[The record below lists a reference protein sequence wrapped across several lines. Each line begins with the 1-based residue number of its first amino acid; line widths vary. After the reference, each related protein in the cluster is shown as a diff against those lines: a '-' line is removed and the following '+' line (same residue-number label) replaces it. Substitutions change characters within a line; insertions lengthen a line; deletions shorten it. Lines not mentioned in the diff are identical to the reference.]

1 MARNIDNHTSITYGL
16 SAKEV
21 NQRIEAGFSNQQS
34 NQETKSYQD
43 IFRDNIFTLFNLI
56 NAILAGLIIFIGSF
70 KNLLFLGVVVSNLVI
85 GIVQELRA
93 KKVLDRLR
101 LITQPYLSLIHIWS
115 FTYSFQSVKNLYA
128 AAIIHLFCHTA
139 SSFCYLRA

>member
-101 LITQPYLSLIHIWS
+101 LITQPYVQVLRDGNIVELTTQELVLDDIIS
-115 FTYSFQSVKNLYA
+115 NLCRC
-128 AAIIHLFCHTA
+128 FC
-139 SSFCYLRA
+139 LRRPLRSK

>member
-93 KKVLDRLR
+93 KKS
-101 LITQPYLSLIHIWS
+101 IGS
-115 FTYSFQSVKNLYA
+115 FTSDYT
-128 AAIIHLFCHTA
+128 AIRA
-139 SSFCYLRA
+139 SASRWKHRRAYNPRIGA

>member
-70 KNLLFLGVVVSNLVI
+70 KNLLFLG
-85 GIVQELRA
+85 
-93 KKVLDRLR
+93 DRKSTR
-101 LITQPYLSLIHIWS
+101 LNSS
-115 FTYSFQSVKNLYA
+115 
-128 AAIIHLFCHTA
+128 HT
-139 SSFCYLRA
+139 